1 MKKVFVL
8 LLGAMMWCTM
18 GAQVMEEG
26 ESALVYYSPK
36 TAITVD
42 FTYSIETHEQGI
54 YSDFAE
60 AMLGTDAAETENRT
74 VYTLQKAQ
82 IGTATSADYS
92 RPHKVLPDA
101 CVPMLLTINE
111 KGVLKGYNLPAEQS
125 VKKNDKHKSSTN
137 IGQTSDKSMPITIAP
152 FSEEVLEA
160 ATPLA
165 QANAVAK
172 QIFRIRETRMY
183 LLNGEVEHLPADG
196 QAMKLVLE
204 ELDKQEKALTE
215 LFVGKK
221 SVRTE
226 HKRILLE
233 PTEEDK
239 LLYFSEENGF
249 TNSDNLDADTIRIKM
264 ALHAQSFKA
273 NDSKKKKKGAELSQI
288 VYNLPGSACVSVS
301 YEGGIIEKRT
311 VAVAQLGVDVP
322 IAKDVFTRS
331 ELPIIVFNEKTGN
344 IVSIS
349 K

>member
-1 MKKVFVL
+1 MKKLFVL
-8 LLGAMMWCTM
+8 LLGATMWCTM
-18 GAQVMEEG
+18 GAQVVEEG
-26 ESALVYYSPK
+26 EAALVYYSPK
-36 TAITVD
+36 TTITVD
-42 FTYSIETHEQGI
+42 FTYVVETHEQGI

-74 VYTLQKAQ
+74 IYTLQKAQ
-82 IGTATSADYS
+82 IGTASSADYS
-92 RPHKVLPDA
+92 RPHKVIPDA

-111 KGVLKGYNLPAEQS
+111 KGVLKGYNLPAEHS
-125 VKKNDKHKSSTN
+125 VKSDNKHKSSTN
-137 IGQTSDKSMPITIAP
+137 KAQTSDKYLPVSIAP
-152 FSEEVLEA
+152 YPEEVLEA

-196 QAMKLVLE
+196 QAMKLVLD

-215 LFVGKK
+215 LFIGKK

-226 HKRILLE
+226 HKRILLQ
-233 PTEEDK
+233 PSEEDN
-239 LLYFSEENGF
+239 LYFFSEENGF
-249 TNSDNLDADTIRIKM
+249 TNADNLDADTIRVKM
-264 ALHAQSFKA
+264 SLHAQQLKA
-273 NDSKKKKKGAELSQI
+273 NDNKKKKGAALSQI

-301 YEGGIIEKRT
+301 YGGRIIEKRT

-322 IAKDVFTRS
+322 LAKEVFTGS